1 MKSDEAL
8 KPQGQSKRADIRRS
22 YADILEAER
31 TSYESLEQR
40 LKNCEAMLAAAVN
53 LIGAMQPV
61 VRMAEA
67 FVDHTVFGN
76 TSYLGL
82 SDAVA
87 KYRAFLVTSHESHP
101 QRKLA

>member
-1 MKSDEAL
+1 MNEAL
-8 KPQGQSKRADIRRS
+8 KPQGQSKRADM
-22 YADILEAER
+22 LEAER
-31 TSYESLEQR
+31 TSEQSLEQR
-40 LKNCEAMLAAAVN
+40 LKNCEAMLVSAVN

-87 KYRAFLVTSHESHP
+87 KYRAFLVTSHSSPVTCHIN
-101 QRKLA
+101 QVQLHD